1 MYRRADITY
10 VDVPTYLKALIERIT
25 TAYLAEGRIECTVD
39 ADPLSLLPDQCI
51 RLALIVN
58 EVVTNAVKHAFP
70 DGRTGHITVTF
81 RRTEGA
87 LRLSVTDDGVGIG
100 QRDAD
105 GGGERDA
112 EDGSRLG
119 MTIVELLAKYLGGS
133 CQQVSGAFGT
143 IVTVSF
149 PLPAQA
155 A

>member
-1 MYRRADITY
+1 M
-10 VDVPTYLKALIERIT
+10 
-25 TAYLAEGRIECTVD
+25 
-39 ADPLSLLPDQCI
+39 PDQCI

-87 LRLSVTDDGVGIG
+87 LRLSVTDDGIG
-100 QRDAD
+100 LTPP
-105 GGGERDA
+105 ERDA
-112 EDGSRLG
+112 EGDGESEDGAHLG

-149 PLPAQA
+149 PLPAA
-155 A
+155 AAA